1 LHYHFANKEEILF
14 CVLEGMASSYRAT
27 LANRF
32 AKPQKLKDRIRDLLP
47 FIFSEIERA
56 RGEQLV
62 HQEMTLYVLRISH
75 AEHMAGDKERE
86 IFKLYKEMLMAA
98 SDVRPEQADVVHEI
112 ANFLYTAFVGL
123 LHQWLATGDREQ
135 LLRTTGDLIE
145 ATQIMA
151 ERRLSGREQ
160 ETGTRERR
168 KARPKSSYRRG

>member
-1 LHYHFANKEEILF
+1 
-14 CVLEGMASSYRAT
+14 
-27 LANRF
+27 
-32 AKPQKLKDRIRDLLP
+32 
-47 FIFSEIERA
+47 
-56 RGEQLV
+56 
-62 HQEMTLYVLRISH
+62 
-75 AEHMAGDKERE
+75 
-86 IFKLYKEMLMAA
+86 
-98 SDVRPEQADVVHEI
+98 VRPEQTDVVHEI